1 MATPTDQ
8 ELQLLKSGDLD
19 ADREAELF
27 LLLAG
32 DRALQERYSAIP
44 ALTPSDRR
52 SFHDDLLGRPSA
64 IAVPKQTLTVIRRN
78 WSEVVAGLVAA
89 LRAFAPSPARR
100 LELGWRD
107 LDGLGDEDREVPLLS
122 SVVDFEGEPLA
133 LTVSALLTKGAGRS
147 RHVELLV
154 TAAKLEGLD
163 VVPGLSVRLTCPLL
177 TGGTA
182 VTDTDG
188 VARFRIIAGGRGLL
202 EDTSGAGVE
211 LEVALSWPA

>member
-19 ADREAELF
+19 VDREAELF

-64 IAVPKQTLTVIRRN
+64 VPKQTLTVIRRN

-107 LDGLGDEDREVPLLS
+107 LDLLGDENREVPLLS

-147 RHVELLV
+147 QHVELLV

-182 VTDTDG
+182 LTDTDG
-188 VARFRIIAGGRGLL
+188 LARFRIIAGGRALL
-202 EDTSGAGVE
+202 EDTSGAGAE